1 MKTTLTSNSIMRN
14 LVAAF
19 ALAFVLFLAG
29 NVSAQSVQ
37 FADNAAI
44 HTQTSDQFK
53 VAVFPVQNS
62 LLMKVLFENPAQ
74 EKVTVLIKNSSNDI
88 VYKKEIGKT
97 AVFNGK
103 FDVSKMTDGT
113 YTMVIESKHQSYSN
127 AFSVQTYQER
137 IARAL

>member
-1 MKTTLTSNSIMRN
+1 MKTLFISTPVMRN

-19 ALAFVLFLAG
+19 ALAFTLFAG
-29 NVSAQSVQ
+29 NASAQSVQ

-62 LLMKVLFENPAQ
+62 LTMKVLFENPAQ
-74 EKVTVLIKNSSNDI
+74 EKVTVMIKNSDHEV
-88 VYKKEIGKT
+88 VYKKEVGKV
-97 AVFNGK
+97 AIFNGK

-127 AFSVQTYQER
+127 AFSVETYQER

>member
-1 MKTTLTSNSIMRN
+1 MRN

-19 ALAFVLFLAG
+19 TLAFVLLLAG

-37 FADNAAI
+37 FTDQAAI
-44 HTQTSDQFK
+44 HTQTSDGFK
-53 VAVFPVQNS
+53 VAVFPVHNS

-74 EKVTVLIKNSSNDI
+74 EKVTVLIKNSQNEI
-88 VYKKEIGKT
+88 VYKKVVGSAAI
-97 AVFNGK
+97 FNGK
-103 FDVSKMTDGT
+103 FDVSKMSDGT

-127 AFSVQTYQER
+127 PFSVQTYQER

>member
-1 MKTTLTSNSIMRN
+1 MKTTFSSTMRTLTT
-14 LVAAF
+14 AF
-19 ALAFVLFLAG
+19 ALAFTLFAG
-29 NVSAQSVQ
+29 SVSAQSVQ
-37 FADNAAI
+37 FTDQAAL

-62 LLMKVLFENPAQ
+62 LLMKVLFENPAK
-74 EKVTVLIKNSSNDI
+74 EKITVLIKNSSNEI
-88 VYKKEIGKT
+88 VYKKEVGNAAI
-97 AVFNGK
+97 FNGK

-127 AFSVQTYQER
+127 PFSVQTYQER